1 MDAKLVVLLFL
12 WVSGVSL
19 TSDVWAA
26 VRNSE
31 NDTVIIGT
39 ILIRPCENAN
49 YSVCGFVNVAA
60 DVHLAVS
67 KRIWL

>member
-1 MDAKLVVLLFL
+1 M
-12 WVSGVSL
+12 